1 LGIFPSDRKIT
12 KNVQEISTPEEEARI
27 RTSVSKESG
36 MLDQVYLAPQYET
49 LWPGGSAAVPTF
61 DAAPRPSTLDGL
73 TVAFVWDY
81 IFRGDEIFPIM
92 QEALATAY
100 PGTKF
105 VNYDFFGPIFGSD
118 EHMGVRLL
126 PGRLAEA
133 GADVAICGVGCCGAC
148 TPAVMRASAIMEK
161 AGIPTASLICDGFV
175 GQAQAIAPGLGCA
188 ALPVATLGHV
198 DSMSM
203 GELRASVLEYTLPQV
218 VRCLTQAPQPQGAV
232 SERFALDEIVAKGSF
247 EEINRVYEAKG
258 WSDGMLIAPP
268 TLEAVKA
275 FLAETPD
282 SPDRVIGA
290 AQPSG
295 SAITVWN
302 VAVNGVMANC
312 RPEVM
317 PILVAIAEI
326 LADPQYGVEHSG
338 DTTGG
343 DALIVLSGPIV
354 RDLGFNHENG
364 VMRDGYRANSSV
376 GRFLRLFLRNVV
388 GLHPG
393 AGDRCTFGHAA
404 RIVLAEHE
412 AEVAKLGWRTFAE
425 QRGFAS
431 DSDVVTIGRFT
442 GDTVV
447 GSAYGRDPE
456 VIARYLADGLVRQ
469 SSWELCFT
477 VGFAPDTH
485 RPLIAISPMIA
496 KTLARA
502 GVDRDALRRR
512 LYDYA
517 RIPAWKMEQYVGE
530 FTNMVPG
537 RPTLLEM
544 HAAGTASAQFALSD
558 DPNRLVPIVERPEDI
573 SVVVSGD
580 PYRSN
585 ALVFGS
591 NGMHGNPTSRLI
603 RRK

>member
-1 LGIFPSDRKIT
+1 MI
-12 KNVQEISTPEEEARI
+12 
-27 RTSVSKESG
+27 
-36 MLDQVYLAPQYET
+36 
-49 LWPGGSAAVPTF
+49 
-61 DAAPRPSTLDGL
+61 
-73 TVAFVWDY
+73 
-81 IFRGDEIFPIM
+81 
-92 QEALATAY
+92 
-100 PGTKF
+100 
-105 VNYDFFGPIFGSD
+105 
-118 EHMGVRLL
+118 
-126 PGRLAEA
+126 
-133 GADVAICGVGCCGAC
+133 
-148 TPAVMRASAIMEK
+148 
-161 AGIPTASLICDGFV
+161 
-175 GQAQAIAPGLGCA
+175 
-188 ALPVATLGHV
+188 
-198 DSMSM
+198 
-203 GELRASVLEYTLPQV
+203 ASVLAGAAAFRGLGRNEDPAFVIKTMVVQAAWPGATIDDTVLQVTERLERTLQETPHLDHLRSFTRPGLTTIFVDLQGQTPAKEVPDSWYHVRKSVADMRSTLPAGV
-218 VRCLTQAPQPQGAV
+218 VGPG
-232 SERFALDEIVAKGSF
+232 FNDEFGDTYGIIYGF
-247 EEINRVYEAKG
+247 T
-258 WSDGMLIAPP
+258 SDG
-268 TLEAVKA
+268 
-275 FLAETPD
+275 F
-282 SPDRVIGA
+282 
-290 AQPSG
+290 PSG

-312 RPEVM
+312 RPEDM

-388 GLHPG
+388 GLQTG
-393 AGDRCTFGHAA
+393 AGDKCTFGHAA

-469 SSWELCFT
+469 SGWELCFT
-477 VGFAPDTH
+477 VGLAPDTH
-485 RPLIAISPMIA
+485 RPLVAISPMIA
-496 KTLARA
+496 KTLAGA
-502 GVDRDALRRR
+502 GVDRDGLRQR
-512 LYDYA
+512 LFDYA

-530 FTNMVPG
+530 FTNHVPG

-573 SVVVSGD
+573 LVVVSGD

-591 NGMHGNPTSRLI
+591 NGMHGSPTSRLI
-603 RRK
+603 RRKETSALDPRELSGG

>member
-1 LGIFPSDRKIT
+1 
-12 KNVQEISTPEEEARI
+12 
-27 RTSVSKESG
+27 
-36 MLDQVYLAPQYET
+36 MLDQVSLPSPYET
-49 LWPGGSAAVPTF
+49 LWPGGGAAIPTF
-61 DAAPRPSTLDGL
+61 EAAPRPSTLEGR

-81 IFRGDEIFPIM
+81 VFCGDEIFPII
-92 QEALATAY
+92 QEALASLH
-100 PGTKF
+100 PGLQF
-105 VNYDFFGPIFGSD
+105 VGHEFFGPVFGSE
-118 EHMGVRLL
+118 EHKGIRLL

-133 GADVAICGVGCCGAC
+133 RVDVAICGVGCCGAC

-161 AGIPTASLICDGFV
+161 AGIPTASLICNGFV

-198 DSMSM
+198 DSISAA
-203 GELRASVLEYTLPQV
+203 ELRAFVLEHTMPQV

-232 SERFALDEIVAKGSF
+232 SERFAPEEIVAKGSF
-247 EEINRVYEAKG
+247 EDINRLYEAKG

-268 TLEAVKA
+268 TRAAVEA

-290 AQPSG
+290 VQPSG
-295 SAITVWN
+295 SAVTVWN
-302 VAVNGVMANC
+302 VAVNGVMAYC
-312 RPEVM
+312 RPADM

-326 LADPQYGVEHSG
+326 LADPRYGVEHSG
-338 DTTGG
+338 DTTSG

-354 RDLGFNHENG
+354 RDRGFNHENG
-364 VMRDGYRANSSV
+364 AMREGCRANSSV

-388 GLHPG
+388 GMHTG
-393 AGDRCTFGHAA
+393 AGDKCTFGHAA

-431 DSDVVTIGRFT
+431 DSDVVTVGRFT

-447 GSAYGRDPE
+447 GSVYGRDPE

-469 SSWELCFT
+469 ASWEFSFT

-485 RPLIAISPMIA
+485 RPLVAISPMIA

-502 GVDRDALRRR
+502 GVDRDGLRRR
-512 LYDYA
+512 LYDQA
-517 RIPAWKMEQYVGE
+517 RLPAWKMEQYVGE
-530 FTNMVPG
+530 FTNLVPG
-537 RPTLLEM
+537 RQTLLQM

-573 SVVVSGD
+573 ALVVSGD
-580 PYRSN
+580 PHRSN

-591 NGMHGNPTSRLI
+591 NGMHGSPTSRLI
-603 RRK
+603 RRT